1 MKPAGVF
8 LALLLVSGFAARAD
22 ELHLKD
28 GTKITGTIVGYQGT
42 SFRVKTNYGYALV
55 DRASV
60 VSITVSNPEA
70 QPSAPDKAAEHKA
83 APAET
88 KAGASKADAAAKVA
102 PTSSPTEKAVNVAN
116 ATSATAA
123 ATPQNQTQE
132 TAASTANA
140 SAAASAQKTP
150 PTLAA
155 AGAPSTS
162 ASAATPT
169 AAPVSAALP
178 DPAPA
183 PIPVREEVQDNLYIN
198 ETYGFHIY
206 KPPDWELI
214 DGARAALPGAIAALG
229 TADQSTYLLVG
240 LDTSSD
246 TLMAHVAETNE
257 RLGESFDG
265 FEPGPLRQTTV
276 AGLHAY
282 EYQFQGVANNQ
293 SWAGTVV
300 LFSRGENIFT
310 IFGVT
315 AANSDLV
322 QIQENVISRAIASL
336 QFTKPQ

>member
-1 MKPAGVF
+1 MKLAGVF

-42 SFRVKTNYGYALV
+42 SFRVKTSYGYALV
-55 DRASV
+55 DRGSV
-60 VSITVSNPEA
+60 VSITVSNSEA
-70 QPSAPDKAAEHKA
+70 QPPASNKAAEHKA
-83 APAET
+83 DPAEAKT
-88 KAGASKADAAAKVA
+88 DASRSDAVAKASPIVNPASSTAVA
-102 PTSSPTEKAVNVAN
+102 TL
-116 ATSATAA
+116 
-123 ATPQNQTQE
+123 QNQTQ
-132 TAASTANA
+132 AAVPTGNA
-140 SAAASAQKTP
+140 SAAASAQK
-150 PTLAA
+150 
-155 AGAPSTS
+155 APSAT
-162 ASAATPT
+162 ASAATPAVPT
-169 AAPVSAALP
+169 AVAAA
-178 DPAPA
+178 DPTPA
-183 PIPVREEVQDNLYIN
+183 PIPVREEVQDNLYTN

-229 TADQSTYLLVG
+229 TADQTTYLLVG
-240 LDTSSD
+240 LDTSSE
-246 TLMAHVAETNE
+246 TLTAHVAETNE

-265 FEPGPLRQTTV
+265 FQPGPLRQTTV

-282 EYQFQGVANNQ
+282 EYQFHGVANNQ

-300 LFSRGENIFT
+300 LFSRGEDIFT

-315 AANSDLV
+315 AASSDLV